1 MLRFALLIEHVP
13 EIAEVDLNPVRVM
26 ARGAAVL
33 DARVRLAPR
42 PEPRRAK
49 TW

>member
-1 MLRFALLIEHVP
+1 VP
-13 EIAEVDLNPVRVM
+13 EVAELDLNPVRVQ
-26 ARGAAVL
+26 AQGCAVL

-42 PEPRRAK
+42 PQPQRPK